1 MSWVPTPPKAHLWY
15 SKINKVHN
23 RALVIIQS
31 GVNHCTIS
39 FDLCLFSDENK
50 NGEMQKKKKTKKRVS
65 NKSFK
70 FSLWYYIVPFLHSGM
85 AHFLLY
91 VGWLYIWF
99 WVFATLTPI
108 SLTCFLIAPF
118 ILPNLPVWRLNY
130 IVTWALEFMTSSGVS
145 WPALFY
151 N

>member
-50 NGEMQKKKKTKKRVS
+50 NGEMQKKKKTKPKPKKEFQIKAS
-65 NKSFK
+65 NLAS
-70 FSLWYYIVPFLHSGM
+70 SITLFLS
-85 AHFLLY
+85 Y
-91 VGWLYIWF
+91 TQGWLTF
-99 WVFATLTPI
+99 
-108 SLTCFLIAPF
+108 S
-118 ILPNLPVWRLNY
+118 
-130 IVTWALEFMTSSGVS
+130 FMWGCCTSDFGV
-145 WPALFY
+145 LQL
-151 N
+151 

>member
-1 MSWVPTPPKAHLWY
+1 MSWVPTAPKAHLWY
-15 SKINKVHN
+15 SKINKVYN

-39 FDLCLFSDENK
+39 FEVCLFSDENK
-50 NGEMQKKKKTKKRVS
+50 NGEMQKKKKRVS

-70 FSLWYYIVPFLHSGM
+70 FSLQYYIFPFLHSWM
-85 AHFLLY
+85 AYFQLY
-91 VGWLYIWF
+91 VGWLPIWF

-108 SLTCFLIAPF
+108 SLICFLIAPL

-130 IVTWALEFMTSSGVS
+130 IVTWALEFVTSSGVS